1 MTALTPRPLDNPRLA
16 LADRIA
22 RRLIGRS
29 RVDTATREAV
39 TLLTA
44 SADPGRAERLAV
56 RPGEPGP
63 LVERL
68 AVWALRRVP
77 DDAVARAERIL
88 DADALLSGPE
98 PVSGRGSTRAP
109 AGSADAPADAE
120 EALQAAG

>member
-1 MTALTPRPLDNPRLA
+1 MTSLASRTMDSPRFA

-22 RRLIGRS
+22 RRVMGQTP
-29 RVDTATREAV
+29 VDAPTREAV

-68 AVWALRRVP
+68 AVWALHRAS
-77 DDAVARAERIL
+77 DDAVARADQIL
-88 DADALLSGPE
+88 DEGLPGGSDDLPGAAE
-98 PVSGRGSTRAP
+98 PARAIVHC
-109 AGSADAPADAE
+109 
-120 EALQAAG
+120 